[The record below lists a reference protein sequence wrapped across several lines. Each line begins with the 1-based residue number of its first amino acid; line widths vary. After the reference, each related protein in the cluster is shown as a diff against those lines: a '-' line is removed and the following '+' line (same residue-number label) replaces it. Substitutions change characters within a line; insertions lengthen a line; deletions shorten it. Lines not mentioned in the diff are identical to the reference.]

1 MRLRKKRIEV
11 CFAEGEYLHL
21 KEQAE
26 NAGVSMSELIRRLVT
41 GCEVKPKPSEPQLA
55 ILKQLSGIARNVN
68 QIAFLAN
75 STQQVTDEE
84 VRKLLEM
91 QTGIWTLVKSL

>member
-1 MRLRKKRIEV
+1 
-11 CFAEGEYLHL
+11 
-21 KEQAE
+21 
-26 NAGVSMSELIRRLVT
+26 MSELIRRLVT
-41 GCEVKPKPSEPQLA
+41 DCEVKPKPSEPQLA